1 MGEDFHLEENFEMEP
16 GHGFEGEGVDLDD
29 ADSPYAGPLPGEQ
42 PLLDEADEDG
52 WF

>member
-1 MGEDFHLEENFEMEP
+1 MEHDFSTEEAFEAEP
-16 GHGFEGEGVDLDD
+16 GHGFEGDGADLDD

-42 PLLDEADEDG
+42 PLLDEVDEDG